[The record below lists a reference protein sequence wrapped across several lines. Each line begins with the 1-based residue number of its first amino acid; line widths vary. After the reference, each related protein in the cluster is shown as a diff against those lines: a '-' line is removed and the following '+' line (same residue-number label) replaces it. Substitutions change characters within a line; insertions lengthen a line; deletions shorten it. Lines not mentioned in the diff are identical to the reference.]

1 MTRQK
6 ILNPL
11 WYAALF
17 LLPFTSLPLASKL
30 LHSKMVAAPAI
41 IILAVLMSFWF
52 IPYIYNHS
60 LDLGTYPLLIFG
72 IYSLLITFLSI
83 FNSIP
88 IQKDF
93 SFLASFG
100 ESLITLLIGISFFV
114 FPLHFI
120 NSEKILQ
127 QTIRFIY
134 LGFIPLFI
142 WSILQFSIYQL
153 NNDFPLWMETAQSWF
168 STSGGLFPGRISG
181 FAYEPSWVANQ
192 LNLLYIPLFFG
203 FTLSN
208 QSLFKRKFRRL
219 SVENLFLA
227 CSLLLLFLSKSRIGW
242 ISFLVCAF
250 YAALV
255 LNGRYISSI
264 KKKHPKF
271 SKKRWNIVLPL
282 LLVGFYLLAI
292 LTGLFISSKIDSRME
307 QVLNPKTYQ
316 DRSLLSI
323 ANEFLFAERILYW
336 QAGWEMFNDHPV
348 IGVGL
353 GNYGFY
359 FQEYI
364 PSFAW
369 ALDEPRDLIFRAGY
383 QANNKNIWT
392 RLLSETGVIGL
403 ILFTGWLYIL
413 FQKGYTITKKVKYK
427 KATWGYILIIAI
439 IAYLFEGFS
448 IDSFAMPYLWSIL
461 GISLAAIKIDQNSIS
476 LQTQNQISDSGI

>member
-6 ILNPL
+6 IFNTL
-11 WYAALF
+11 WYAAVF
-17 LLPFTSLPLASKL
+17 LLPFTSLPLASRL

-41 IILAVLMSFWF
+41 IFLAVLMLFWF
-52 IPYIYNHS
+52 LPYAFKHS
-60 LDLGTYPLLIFG
+60 LDLATYPLLTFG

-93 SFLASFG
+93 SFLSGFG

-120 NSEKILQ
+120 NSEKRLQ
-127 QTIRFIY
+127 QTIKFIY

-142 WSILQFSIYQL
+142 WSILQFTIYQL
-153 NNDFPLWMETAQSWF
+153 NNNFPAWMETAQSWF

-203 FTLSN
+203 FTLSK
-208 QSLFKRKFRRL
+208 QSLFIKNFKQL
-219 SVENLFLA
+219 SVENLLLA
-227 CSLLLLFLSKSRIGW
+227 CSLILLFLSKSRIGW
-242 ISFLVCAF
+242 ISFIVCAF

-264 KKKHPKF
+264 KKKYPKF
-271 SKKRWNIVLPL
+271 SKKSWNFVIPL
-282 LLVGFYLLAI
+282 LMVVFYLIVI

-307 QVLNPKTYQ
+307 QVLNPQTYQ

-323 ANEFLFAERILYW
+323 ANEFLFAERVLYW
-336 QAGWEMFNDHPV
+336 QAGWEIFNDHP
-348 IGVGL
+348 ITGVGL

-359 FQEYI
+359 FEEYM

-413 FQKGYTITKKVKYK
+413 FQKSYAITKKEIYK

-439 IAYLFEGFS
+439 IAFLFEGFS
-448 IDSFAMPYLWSIL
+448 VDSFAMPYLWTIL
-461 GISLAAIKIDQNSIS
+461 GISLAAIRIDQSTIS
-476 LQTQNQISDSGI
+476 LQTQISDPAV